1 MELKLKWKYAEGNFD
16 TKTVKL
22 IDIPARGIRGEYDA
36 EIAIKEEGCMNL
48 SFAEIHLGDV
58 DSSNAFAKEIV
69 RRWNEFP
76 EELKQ

>member
-1 MELKLKWKYAEGNFD
+1 MEIKLKWKYAEGEFD
-16 TKTVKL
+16 TKTLKL

-36 EIAIKEEGCMNL
+36 EIAINDSMNM

-76 EELKQ
+76 EELKK